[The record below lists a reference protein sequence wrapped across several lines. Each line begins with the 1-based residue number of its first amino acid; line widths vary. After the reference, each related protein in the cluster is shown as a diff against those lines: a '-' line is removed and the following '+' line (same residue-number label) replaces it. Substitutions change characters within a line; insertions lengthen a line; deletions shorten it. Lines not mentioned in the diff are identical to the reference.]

1 MTVNMKAPL
10 EIGISVKDVDRA
22 ADFYE
27 RVLGFQRMS
36 EATLAAD
43 RAALAGFGP
52 VAFRMVRM
60 QTNYG
65 ERIKLLKDL
74 TPLATSSSYTEVNS
88 DRVAYQMISMMRD
101 VVQRGSGAVVDFEL
115 VRQGRRTLVSARRW
129 KSARIGLEALR
140 ALHAAGHEIVVIHPG
155 QFRTRP
161 CPGYAGIDIA
171 VNVLTLVV
179 QLFATRWLLP
189 RQPLHRVRPGAK

>member
-65 ERIKLLKDL
+65 ERIKLLQQDPPAQGDPAEGTLLGRAGISYL
-74 TPLATSSSYTEVNS
+74 TFVVTDIDAAVERLRAASVTLLRVPNLRLATP
-88 DRVAYQMISMMRD
+88 I
-101 VVQRGSGAVVDFEL
+101 
-115 VRQGRRTLVSARRW
+115 
-129 KSARIGLEALR
+129 
-140 ALHAAGHEIVVIHPG
+140 AAFPV
-155 QFRTRP
+155 
-161 CPGYAGIDIA
+161 
-171 VNVLTLVV
+171 
-179 QLFATRWLLP
+179 
-189 RQPLHRVRPGAK
+189 